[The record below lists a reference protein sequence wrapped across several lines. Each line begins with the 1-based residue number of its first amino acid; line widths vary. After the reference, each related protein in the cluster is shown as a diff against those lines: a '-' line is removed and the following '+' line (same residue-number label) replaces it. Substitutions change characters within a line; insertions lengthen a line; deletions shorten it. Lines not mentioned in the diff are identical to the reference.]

1 MINYITLWDWKIIN
15 FLNPFFALHGGFSNK
30 LFSEYL
36 IYSLPLILL
45 VLWFFSSQGKIVA
58 LRAVFSAILA
68 WPIIAQIIGSLYY
81 RERPFM
87 VGEVQELIF
96 HRPTYSFP
104 SDHAAAL
111 FAVGFSILFSGY
123 KKLGGLVLVLAIII
137 CFYRVAMGI
146 HFPSDI
152 IAGALIGLVSALLI
166 KFADGMLKSVYN
178 FIINCFKKIKL
189 A

>member
-30 LFSEYL
+30 LVSEYL
-36 IYSLPLILL
+36 IYSLPLILI
-45 VLWFFSSQGKIVA
+45 VLWFFNPQGKIVV

-68 WPIIAQIIGSLYY
+68 WPIIAQIIGSLYN
-81 RERPFM
+81 RPRPFM
-87 VGEVQELIF
+87 VGEIQEVIF

-123 KKLGGLVLVLAIII
+123 KKLAGLVLLLAFII
-137 CFYRVAMGI
+137 CFYRVATGI

-152 IAGALIGLVSALLI
+152 IAGAIIGLTAALII
-166 KFADGMLKSVYN
+166 KFADGMLKPVYN
-178 FIINCFKKIKL
+178 FIINLLKKIKL